1 MSITPD
7 PELEARLNEL
17 AEEQGISAEVLA
29 LTILREHV
37 LGHES
42 ADLHDPWELRPAVV
56 GAGCRTTPHDED
68 FTSEWQF
75 G

>member
-1 MSITPD
+1 MNITPD

-17 AEEQGISAEVLA
+17 AEERGIAAEALA
-29 LTILREHV
+29 LSILREQV
-37 LGHES
+37 LGHEW

-56 GAGCRTTPHDED
+56 GAGDGTSPRDEE